1 MLRGGQETRA
11 RMHVLSAGETPEIL
25 KGIIPAAQL
34 PDFLGGTLTEI
45 VMTGPDA
52 AGTDVATTPW
62 FDAVDAY
69 IDAQVDPPPT
79 PTHLS
84 VLSCAYAAI
93 TSGACSDALPLVPYL
108 WCLTSD
114 PQHTSTSSQ
123 AKLRSLE
130 SGGGGG
136 GGRDSLSCSP
146 LVLSS
151 PLR

>member
-69 IDAQVDPPPT
+69 IDAQVDPP
-79 PTHLS
+79 TH
-84 VLSCAYAAI
+84 
-93 TSGACSDALPLVPYL
+93 THPPLRSQLRICGYHL
-108 WCLTSD
+108 WCMF
-114 PQHTSTSSQ
+114 
-123 AKLRSLE
+123 
-130 SGGGGG
+130 
-136 GGRDSLSCSP
+136 
-146 LVLSS
+146 
-151 PLR
+151 